1 MFVNT
6 PPPGRPHFARYDSLD
21 EKAKSGLFSKIIDGM
36 PAATMFSKFKSG
48 SANIPQNP
56 WDTNPICQQ
65 FEIGKQSASAGP
77 EMVWKIHDAMKKSD
91 GRVSYISFIQ
101 LIVISVLSFNFTT
114 FHRILLS
121 FCTQ

>member
-6 PPPGRPHFARYDSLD
+6 PPPGRQHFARYDSLD
-21 EKAKSGLFSKIIDGM
+21 EKTKSGLFSKIIDGM

-48 SANIPQNP
+48 STNIPQNP

-65 FEIGKQSASAGP
+65 FEIGKQTASAGP

-91 GRVSYISFIQ
+91 GRYHNQTLRF
-101 LIVISVLSFNFTT
+101 
-114 FHRILLS
+114 
-121 FCTQ
+121 